1 MRKVIFVALALAAWC
16 VTLSDANARPKF
28 VGNCLSDDG
37 VKKLFQTYTD
47 VEQVGPWTSEE
58 IRGRKKAVFM
68 PDISTGTSGTNQT
81 VINRTKK
88 RIKLSAIPPRM
99 TVVAT
104 ICGSLG
110 GNVDK
115 IAAASP
121 DEQKFY
127 PNGKPAH
134 WCGYGGPRK
143 GVCDAKSWFQ
153 GYSARR
159 HSIVFVNG
167 AEAPQSGQV
176 WAYVRPSDKND

>member
-1 MRKVIFVALALAAWC
+1 MWKAVLVALALTAAFGAPGE
-16 VTLSDANARPKF
+16 ANARPKF

-37 VKKLFQTYTD
+37 VKKLFQTYGD

-68 PDISTGTSGTNQT
+68 PDVSTGTSGSHQT

-88 RIKLSAIPPRM
+88 RITLSAIPPGM

-104 ICGSLG
+104 VCGSLS
-110 GNVDK
+110 GNADK
-115 IAAASP
+115 TAAANAA
-121 DEQKFY
+121 EQKLY
-127 PNGKPAH
+127 PNGKPLH
-134 WCGYGGPRK
+134 RCGYGGPRK

-167 AEAPQSGQV
+167 AEAPLSGQV
-176 WAYVRPSDKND
+176 WAYVRPSEKKD

>member
-1 MRKVIFVALALAAWC
+1 MWKMVFVALALAAWC
-16 VTLSDANARPKF
+16 GAPTEANARPKF
-28 VGNCLSDDG
+28 VGSCLSEDG
-37 VKKLFQTYTD
+37 VKKLFQTYSD

-68 PDISTGTSGTNQT
+68 PDVSTGTSGTHQT

-88 RIKLSAIPPRM
+88 RITLSGIPAGT

-104 ICGSLG
+104 VCGSSG
-110 GNVDK
+110 GSADKTTAVD
-115 IAAASP
+115 AA
-121 DEQKFY
+121 EQKLY
-127 PNGKPAH
+127 PKGKPAH

-143 GVCDAKSWFQ
+143 GACDAKSWFQ

-167 AEAPQSGQV
+167 AGAPQSGQV
-176 WAYVRPSDKND
+176 WAHIRPSNKSD